1 MNPLLMIAEE
11 SFAKLH
17 DKITNRLILEHLLKY
32 GKVTIEEAKFY
43 KDFSGKILYESS
55 HLLIPSKEE
64 ILESLTIEES
74 AAKVLVDPETGE
86 KYIYNMETGELIPAS
101 DDADIEDDDA
111 VKDAE
116 DAARDAVDA
125 AADAEDAAED
135 IEDSLEDKEEIA
147 DSCKNESTE
156 VNESETK
163 ENKVKELNENEILIE
178 KLLQTLKN

>member
-1 MNPLLMIAEE
+1 MNPLLMAVEE
-11 SFAKLH
+11 SFARLH

-101 DDADIEDDDA
+101 DD
-111 VKDAE
+111 
-116 DAARDAVDA
+116 VDVE
-125 AADAEDAAED
+125 DAEDAAED
-135 IEDSLEDKEEIA
+135 AEDAALDALDAAESLEDKEEIA
-147 DSCKNESTE
+147 DSYKNESTN
-156 VNESETK
+156 VNESET
-163 ENKVKELNENEILIE
+163 KELNENEILIE

>member
-1 MNPLLMIAEE
+1 MNPLLMAVEE
-11 SFAKLH
+11 SFARLH

-101 DDADIEDDDA
+101 DD
-111 VKDAE
+111 
-116 DAARDAVDA
+116 VDVE
-125 AADAEDAAED
+125 DAEDAAED
-135 IEDSLEDKEEIA
+135 AEDAAEDALDAAESLEDKEEIA
-147 DSCKNESTE
+147 DSYKNESTN
-156 VNESETK
+156 VNESET
-163 ENKVKELNENEILIE
+163 KELNENEILIE

>member
-1 MNPLLMIAEE
+1 MNPLLMAVEE
-11 SFAKLH
+11 SFARLH

-43 KDFSGKILYESS
+43 KDFSGKILHESS

-86 KYIYNMETGELIPAS
+86 KYIYNMETGELIPAA
-101 DDADIEDDDA
+101 DDVDVEDEA
-111 VKDAE
+111 GDAE
-116 DAARDAVDA
+116 GSD
-125 AADAEDAAED
+125 EDVAAEEPAEGV
-135 IEDSLEDKEEIA
+135 EDSLEGKEELA

-163 ENKVKELNENEILIE
+163 ESEAKELNENEILIE